1 MVNTIRD
8 ILIVGLSMAAQVR
21 GFAPASTHR
30 PRSHQSR
37 PREVAPVEIG
47 EVSDTMLMTG
57 GAAAAIVAT
66 HPLWL
71 KALGLKKPSDG
82 ENSGYDDVEEKSEVR
97 EYFNKVG
104 FERWNKIY
112 SESDEVN
119 KVQLDIRDGH
129 QETIDT
135 VLEWVDED
143 KATVQGKSYCDLGC
157 GVGSLA
163 IPLAQRGATVSASD
177 ISSSMASEAA
187 RRAKELGVETASFEA
202 SDLESV
208 SGSYDTVTCI
218 DVMIHYPTEK
228 MSDMVKHVASLSSD
242 RVLVSFAPK
251 TPQYVLLTKLGELF
265 PGPSKTPRA
274 YLHPEQSVR
283 TALQEAGFE
292 VKRSKLTATNFYF
305 STLLEAQKV

>member
-1 MVNTIRD
+1 MVRVTGCV
-8 ILIVGLSMAAQVR
+8 LLSALAATVTMDLTTA
-21 GFAPASTHR
+21 FAPLSSSTQLR
-30 PRSHQSR
+30 KRTSP
-37 PREVAPVEIG
+37 VVEIG

-71 KALGLKKPSDG
+71 QALGIKKPS
-82 ENSGYDDVEEKSEVR
+82 ESEQVGYDDKEEKEEVR

-135 VLEWVDED
+135 VLEWVDQD
-143 KATVQGKSYCDLGC
+143 KASVEGKSYCDLGC

-163 IPLAQRGATVSASD
+163 IPLAQRGASVSASD

-187 RRAKELGVETASFEA
+187 RRAEKLGVTTAKFEA

-208 SGSYDTVTCI
+208 SGEYDTVTCI

-228 MSDMVKHVASLSSD
+228 MSDMVKHVASLSTD

-251 TPQYVLLTKLGELF
+251 TPQYVLLKKVGELF
-265 PGPSKTPRA
+265 PGPSKTTRA

-283 TALQEAGFE
+283 AALEEAGFK
-292 VKRSKLTATNFYF
+292 VKRSKLTKTNFYF